1 MIKLKGILRDASE
14 NPIPDVRIILRSV
27 KNGDVPTGVETV
39 IISGKDGSYE
49 TEISTGSY
57 ICYLM
62 IDDKETAMPGYVNIY
77 KYSGTG
83 TLQEYL
89 YAPCEIDARPM
100 FLYMIDLA
108 LQQMRILVESK
119 EEIRGYYIRAEDA
132 ASRAEAAIAA
142 SGKIYTSIEQGIAG
156 TSSGDSFIVSFSEQN
171 DEYKDIA
178 LGVYNNKDGSAE
190 FVTSIYSKVVID
202 RIISMISK
210 RNGNELSSGI
220 SSDGKPYFVFAPN
233 GGLMLRGINGFIQD
247 IDTVKNP
254 EKYKKL
260 AGVVDIVDE
269 STLSENIDSEGKG
282 YSLFAPNGGL
292 MLRGLASSVQES
304 IKTIANRVNAIDG
317 GVTPPKSVENKVIPI
332 YAIDDNGGMYSASV
346 TFSAAVD
353 NVTEPSHMSSW
364 PQGKMRKNSKGVIYQ
379 GYNNTTS
386 HGGSGMIPRIKYSED
401 NGKTWSDG
409 YTVDVIPGKARG
421 TDHWA
426 IGVDGSDNLY
436 SIVRARG
443 ATNKLGDTDH
453 RLYKSTDSGKSWS
466 YVKSLNYVTQKIGA
480 DDFVP
485 ELYHDM
491 LYFDGYFYTGY
502 HFANSSRLGVL
513 KFNPLSPD
521 TDYQEYEFIAHG
533 EMSTTTLV
541 EINIDYDPFARKFY
555 GGIGTQSDS
564 VPARLFYVN
573 TDMSS
578 LKMFDAPYSVKFNV
592 MAVKRCG
599 DYVYYT
605 TIERFN
611 TGEMKVFATYKNN
624 YYSGDNTK
632 FFSFNIGKIISKK
645 PSGASNVGV
654 QSMVEVNGDL
664 LLSFGTQDNND
675 NSLVYVAKIGINNN
689 ENQIT
694 YSDIEV

>member
-233 GGLMLRGINGFIQD
+233 GGLMLRG
-247 IDTVKNP
+247 
-254 EKYKKL
+254 
-260 AGVVDIVDE
+260 
-269 STLSENIDSEGKG
+269 
-282 YSLFAPNGGL
+282 
-292 MLRGLASSVQES
+292 LASSVQES

-436 SIVRARG
+436 SIAQ
-443 ATNKLGDTDH
+443 
-453 RLYKSTDSGKSWS
+453 W
-466 YVKSLNYVTQKIGA
+466 
-480 DDFVP
+480 
-485 ELYHDM
+485 
-491 LYFDGYFYTGY
+491 
-502 HFANSSRLGVL
+502 
-513 KFNPLSPD
+513 
-521 TDYQEYEFIAHG
+521 
-533 EMSTTTLV
+533 
-541 EINIDYDPFARKFY
+541 
-555 GGIGTQSDS
+555 S
-564 VPARLFYVN
+564 VPLAF
-573 TDMSS
+573 
-578 LKMFDAPYSVKFNV
+578 P
-592 MAVKRCG
+592 
-599 DYVYYT
+599 
-605 TIERFN
+605 
-611 TGEMKVFATYKNN
+611 
-624 YYSGDNTK
+624 
-632 FFSFNIGKIISKK
+632 
-645 PSGASNVGV
+645 
-654 QSMVEVNGDL
+654 
-664 LLSFGTQDNND
+664 
-675 NSLVYVAKIGINNN
+675 GI
-689 ENQIT
+689 T
-694 YSDIEV
+694 STV